1 MIFVH
6 SIISGY
12 ICLQGSFVIHIPM
25 FLAMLNFVEVPDR
38 CDLVLGFPR
47 NEDVSRWTGP
57 EHIEAWY
64 KFCLALHAI
73 LALIHLASIFCD
85 EFIDQYLASGFMIV
99 QLSAVLLQIANL
111 CYMLN
116 LYGNS
121 VLQGTTITPEA
132 RLFQFWILI
141 EISVMFCTIINSMFY
156 LILRSLRRDLVFY
169 QQVEV
174 PDTTM
179 DFMSSVV
186 KILQLTIVF
195 TACGPTMV
203 NAILWFAPFLEH
215 KSTAD
220 VQADMFSTSDASI
233 EILK

>member
-1 MIFVH
+1 M
-6 SIISGY
+6 S
-12 ICLQGSFVIHIPM
+12 
-25 FLAMLNFVEVPDR
+25 
-38 CDLVLGFPR
+38 
-47 NEDVSRWTGP
+47 
-57 EHIEAWY
+57 
-64 KFCLALHAI
+64 
-73 LALIHLASIFCD
+73 
-85 EFIDQYLASGFMIV
+85 V
-99 QLSAVLLQIANL
+99 QLMAVLLQIANL

-179 DFMSSVV
+179 DFMSS
-186 KILQLTIVF
+186 
-195 TACGPTMV
+195 
-203 NAILWFAPFLEH
+203 
-215 KSTAD
+215 
-220 VQADMFSTSDASI
+220 
-233 EILK
+233 